1 MRLYSNAQ
9 VTGKRTNGTQEKGK
23 RRDCCPWHAFTFSVR
38 FLGYRNICTQITLCQ
53 YCHLKELSKIPKC
66 QNTRIPDKYSLSLH
80 VTETA
85 ISSGLMGH
93 LARMQT
99 LPTLPFH
106 LATVGLCAIYFV
118 YIRYVN
124 RPKYNITPT
133 HLEVSEDAL
142 MLKNV
147 AFDSLATALAW
158 KKEKKF

>member
-1 MRLYSNAQ
+1 
-9 VTGKRTNGTQEKGK
+9 
-23 RRDCCPWHAFTFSVR
+23 
-38 FLGYRNICTQITLCQ
+38 
-53 YCHLKELSKIPKC
+53 
-66 QNTRIPDKYSLSLH
+66 
-80 VTETA
+80 
-85 ISSGLMGH
+85 MGH
-93 LARMQT
+93 LARLQT

-106 LATVGLCAIYFV
+106 LATVGLCVIYFV

-158 KKEKKF
+158 KKEKRFYDQSRVYLATRLTIHNIIKFII